1 MKTLNDYF
9 EWIVCINLDRR
20 LDRWKKASKIF
31 NNLNLKVERIPA
43 IDGTKEPKK
52 YNLKPGEL
60 GCLLSHL
67 NVIKIAK
74 NTNKKNVLILEDDVE
89 FCKNTIS
96 LFFEYEKE
104 LPNWDWIYL
113 GGNHALNNKYM
124 SPFNAPIQVSDHVYR
139 VREIYSTHSY
149 AIKETIYDDLINIIE
164 NTNAPLDVAYSNLHS
179 KLKTYLF
186 RPPLTWQYNDY
197 SDIME
202 KTIDYSFLKN

>member
-1 MKTLNDYF
+1 MKTLNEYF
-9 EWIVCINLDRR
+9 DWIVCINLDKR
-20 LDRWKKASKIF
+20 LDRWKKVSKIF
-31 NNLNLKVERIPA
+31 NDLNLKVERISA
-43 IDGTKEPKK
+43 VDGTKEPKK

-74 NTNKKNVLILEDDVE
+74 KTNKKNILILEDDVE
-89 FCKNTIS
+89 FCQDAVS

-104 LPNWDWIYL
+104 LPNWDWLYL

-124 SPFNAPIQVSDHVYR
+124 SPLNCPIQITDHVYR

-149 AIKETIYDDLINIIE
+149 AIKETIYDDIINIIE
-164 NTNAPLDVAYSNLHS
+164 NANRPLDVAYSNLHP
-179 KLKTYLF
+179 KLETYLL
-186 RPPLTWQYNDY
+186 RPSLTWQYNDY

-202 KTIDYSFLKN
+202 KTVDYSFLKN